1 MPKKT
6 RQEKILAQLK
16 RLQQQQN
23 SVANPTA
30 EQNSNLVRPAITIT
44 SNLKSFETKENS
56 DFAPINTKVMD
67 YSYAYKD
74 LRKTLIFVSLAI
86 IFEIILS
93 RVI

>member
-23 SVANPTA
+23 SIANPIV
-30 EQNSNLVRPAITIT
+30 ESNSTNSRPGINIT
-44 SNLKSFETKENS
+44 SNLKSLETKENS
-56 DFAPINTKVMD
+56 TFSPTNTKVID
-67 YSYAYKD
+67 YTYAYKD
-74 LRKTLIFVSLAI
+74 LRKTLLFVSLAI

>member
-16 RLQQQQN
+16 RLQQRQTQPTQPDTTTQE
-23 SVANPTA
+23 NPSKIEVSTG
-30 EQNSNLVRPAITIT
+30 
-44 SNLKSFETKENS
+44 LKSLEPKNNVVSAGETSKEL
-56 DFAPINTKVMD
+56 D

-74 LRKTLIFVSLAI
+74 LRKTLFFVSIAI

>member
-23 SVANPTA
+23 IVSNPTI
-30 EQNSNLVRPAITIT
+30 ETKPADAQPEFKIAST
-44 SNLKSFETKENS
+44 LKSLETKENS
-56 DFAPINTKVMD
+56 VSSPINTKELD

-74 LRKTLIFVSLAI
+74 LRKTLLFVSLAI

-93 RVI
+93 RVL

>member
-16 RLQQQQN
+16 RLQQKEN
-23 SVANPTA
+23 IVANPKA
-30 EQNSNLVRPAITIT
+30 EQEPNNNPPEIKLT
-44 SNLKSFETKENS
+44 SNLKSLETKENS
-56 DFAPINTKVMD
+56 VFTPTNNKLID